1 MRVRLAE
8 KHDKARSRGRVLRAG
23 AIHERVALG
32 LVASWLGALLAGL
45 PAAMAMHE
53 VDHRYTVEGFVC
65 GPDGQPVS
73 SVQVIAKDTRA
84 SIGATALTDDRGYY
98 KITLHLH
105 NENRG
110 DPVLVIAREEER
122 QITAQFDV
130 KDTQTE
136 RKVRVNFGTGC
147 EVATDDGP
155 PVWVWYGAGAL
166 VLAGAALAG
175 MKAARKRRPGG
186 KGARR

>member
-1 MRVRLAE
+1 
-8 KHDKARSRGRVLRAG
+8 LRAS
-23 AIHERVALG
+23 AVHERVALG
-32 LVASWLGALLAGL
+32 LAASWLGALLAGL

-65 GPDGQPVS
+65 GPDRLPVS

-130 KDTQTE
+130 RDTKTE
-136 RKVRVNFGTGC
+136 RKVRVNFGSGC
-147 EVATDDGP
+147 EVAADEGP
-155 PVWVWYGAGAL
+155 PAWVLYGAGAL
-166 VLAGAALAG
+166 ALTGAALVG
-175 MKAARKRRPGG
+175 LKAVRKRTQGG
-186 KGARR
+186 RGARR

>member
-1 MRVRLAE
+1 MRA
-8 KHDKARSRGRVLRAG
+8 S

-32 LVASWLGALLAGL
+32 LAASWLGALLAGL

-65 GPDGQPVS
+65 SPDHQPVS
-73 SVQVIAKDTRA
+73 SVQVIAKDTKA

-130 KDTQTE
+130 KDIQTE
-136 RKVRVNFGTGC
+136 RKVRINFGTGC
-147 EVATDDGP
+147 EVTTDDGP
-155 PVWVWYGAGAL
+155 PDWVWYGGGVL
-166 VLAGAALAG
+166 VLAGAAFIG
-175 MKAARKRRPGG
+175 MKAARKRKQGG

>member
-1 MRVRLAE
+1 MS
-8 KHDKARSRGRVLRAG
+8 AR
-23 AIHERVALG
+23 AIHGRAALG
-32 LVASWLGALLAGL
+32 LAAGWLGALLAGL

-65 GPDGQPVS
+65 GPDRQPVS
-73 SVQVIAKDTRA
+73 SAQVIAKDTKA

-105 NENRG
+105 NDNRG
-110 DPVLVIAREEER
+110 DPILVIAREEER

-147 EVATDDGP
+147 EVAADEGP
-155 PVWVWYGAGAL
+155 PAWVWYGAGAL
-166 VLAGAALAG
+166 ALAGAVLVG
-175 MKAARKRRPGG
+175 MKAARRRKPGG

>member
-1 MRVRLAE
+1 
-8 KHDKARSRGRVLRAG
+8 LRAG

-32 LVASWLGALLAGL
+32 LAASWLGVLVAGS

-65 GPDGQPVS
+65 SPDGQPAS

-84 SIGATALTDDRGYY
+84 SIGASALTDDRGYY

-130 KDTQTE
+130 KDAKTE
-136 RKVRVNFGTGC
+136 RKVRVNFGSGC
-147 EVATDDGP
+147 EVAADDGMP
-155 PVWVWYGAGAL
+155 AWVWYGAGAL
-166 VLAGAALAG
+166 VLAGAAIAG
-175 MKAARKRRPGG
+175 MRASRKRKPGG
-186 KGARR
+186 RGGRR

>member
-1 MRVRLAE
+1 MRA
-8 KHDKARSRGRVLRAG
+8 S

-32 LVASWLGALLAGL
+32 LAASWLGALLAGL

-53 VDHRYTVEGFVC
+53 VDHRYTVEGYVC
-65 GPDGQPVS
+65 GPDRQPVS
-73 SVQVIAKDTRA
+73 SVQVIAKDTKA
-84 SIGATALTDDRGYY
+84 SIGASSLTDDRGYY

-105 NENRG
+105 NENLG

-130 KDTQTE
+130 KDIQTE

-147 EVATDDGP
+147 EVTAEDGP
-155 PVWVWYGAGAL
+155 PAWVLYGAGGL
-166 VLAGAALAG
+166 VLAGAVFIG
-175 MKAARKRRPGG
+175 MKVARRRKRGG
-186 KGARR
+186 KGPRR